1 MAGNNQSR
9 QQATRAVFVVDGS
22 RTPFLKM
29 RGVPGP
35 FKAADLGVASARPLL
50 LRQPF
55 EPSAFDELI
64 MGCISPAPDEVNIA
78 RLLALRLGLGHQVP
92 AWTVQRNCASG
103 MQAVD
108 SAWRNIR
115 HGYADLVLA
124 GGVESMSHAP
134 LLWSE
139 KMVHWLG
146 RLQGAKTIGQ
156 RLKVVSKFRP
166 GFMVPVIS
174 LLKGLTDPTVGL
186 SMGQTAENLA
196 SRFGIDRSQMDSYAV
211 ASHKRLAQAQ
221 IEGYLD
227 EIEAVYDGNGKFYD
241 QDDGVRPDSSV
252 ESLAKLKPVFDRKF
266 GNITAGNSAQ
276 ITDGAA
282 WVILASEDA
291 VKRHKLKVIGTII
304 DTQWAALN
312 PAEMGLGPVHAT
324 VPMLL
329 RNQLKP
335 EHIDYWELNEA
346 FAAQVLACMAAWQ
359 RTDYCREVLGLDD
372 AFGEVSHDRLNV
384 DGGGISLGHPVGA
397 SGARIVLH
405 LLKVLQRNNAKRG
418 VATICIGGGQGGAML
433 LESAAG

>member
-1 MAGNNQSR
+1 MPKTNSD
-9 QQATRAVFVVDGS
+9 TRPVYVVDGS
-22 RTPFLKM
+22 RTPFLKI

-55 EPSAFDELI
+55 EPTAFDELI
-64 MGCISPAPDEVNIA
+64 MGCIAPSPDEVNIA

-103 MQAVD
+103 MQALD

-134 LLWSE
+134 VLWSE
-139 KMVHWLG
+139 AMVCWLG
-146 RLQGAKTIGQ
+146 QLQSAKTVGQ
-156 RLKVVSKFRP
+156 RVKVITKFSL
-166 GFMVPVIS
+166 GFMAPVIG

-196 SRFGIDRSQMDSYAV
+196 TRFGISREQMDSYA
-211 ASHKRLAQAQ
+211 ATSHLRLALAQ
-221 IEGYLD
+221 KEGYLD
-227 EIEAVYDGNGKFYD
+227 ELESIYDKVGNFYD

-252 ESLAKLKPVFDRKF
+252 ESLAKLRPVFDRKF

-282 WVILASEDA
+282 WVILASETA
-291 VKRHKLKVIGTII
+291 VNKHKLPVIGRIV
-304 DTQWAALN
+304 DTQWAALD
-312 PAEMGLGPVHAT
+312 PAEMGLGPVHST

-329 RNQLKP
+329 RQGLKA
-335 EHIDYWELNEA
+335 EQIDYWELNEA
-346 FAAQVLACMAAWQ
+346 FAAQVLACIAAWQ
-359 RTDYCREVLGLDD
+359 DDDYCKTVLGLDK
-372 AFGEVSHDRLNV
+372 AFGLIPHERLNI
-384 DGGGISLGHPVGA
+384 DGGGISMGHPVGA

-405 LLKVLQRNNAKRG
+405 LLKVLQRKNARRG
-418 VATICIGGGQGGAML
+418 VATICIGGGQGGSML
-433 LESAAG
+433 LESVTS